1 MYGETDTVSASPVS
15 AASTQGLRSLKA
27 HAPISR
33 VLVFPVSARAPPF
46 PTKGGPP
53 HSALSFPFSLNRK
66 KQRSSGPFSAG
77 SSSVTSAQCPR
88 VLPSPRPLV
97 FLVCFTQEEQCPS
110 SAVSCL
116 VSFGTL
122 SSRTLLP
129 TTPSLWQRLMQ
140 KNAAKSLKSFHLL
153 RLWGRSRRSAPF
165 LPAVS
170 DELTKMWRATY
181 SASSGS
187 HHRWWC
193 WRKGIQQAPP
203 FGGSSCC
210 SSLPT
215 ICLSPAFTPCRTT
228 AALTNRAYAAAGQAG
243 SALHTMAVLQL
254 FQAKLLCG
262 MDESG
267 QVYQEALKELRT
279 ATDLAL
285 HIMKAIAQAIGK
297 TMARVPPLVKPHWDQ
312 GRWENGFPGLLAR
325 PAVDGF
331 AERFSEAKK
340 TLQALCHFLPKHPGP
355 AAVGRKK
362 NLATQPEKPA

>member
-53 HSALSFPFSLNRK
+53 HSALPFPFSLNRK

-77 SSSVTSAQCPR
+77 SSSVTSVQCPR

-97 FLVCFTQEEQCPS
+97 LLVCFTQEEQCPS

-129 TTPSLWQRLMQ
+129 TTPCLWQCLMQ

-153 RLWGRSRRSAPF
+153 RLWGRSWRSAPF
-165 LPAVS
+165 LPAVR

-181 SASSGS
+181 SARVNPS
-187 HHRWWC
+187 
-193 WRKGIQQAPP
+193 
-203 FGGSSCC
+203 
-210 SSLPT
+210 T
-215 ICLSPAFTPCRTT
+215 V
-228 AALTNRAYAAAGQAG
+228 AALTTVDGADEKGY
-243 SALHTMAVLQL
+243 S
-254 FQAKLLCG
+254 KL
-262 MDESG
+262 
-267 QVYQEALKELRT
+267 
-279 ATDLAL
+279 
-285 HIMKAIAQAIGK
+285 
-297 TMARVPPLVKPHWDQ
+297 PPL
-312 GRWENGFPGLLAR
+312 EE
-325 PAVDGF
+325 AV
-331 AERFSEAKK
+331 
-340 TLQALCHFLPKHPGP
+340 
-355 AAVGRKK
+355 AAH
-362 NLATQPEKPA
+362 LSPPSA